1 MTMQDVFTVVF
12 SAKAPNGGNAT
23 VKERANVVVIHLGT
37 LVHTRVS
44 ARECTSPHDSKGVS
58 RTHANENS
66 PHQ

>member
-23 VKERANVVVIHLGT
+23 VKERANVMIRPGT

-44 ARECTSPHDSKGVS
+44 AFCVS
-58 RTHANENS
+58 RLLS
-66 PHQ
+66 PTVTDL